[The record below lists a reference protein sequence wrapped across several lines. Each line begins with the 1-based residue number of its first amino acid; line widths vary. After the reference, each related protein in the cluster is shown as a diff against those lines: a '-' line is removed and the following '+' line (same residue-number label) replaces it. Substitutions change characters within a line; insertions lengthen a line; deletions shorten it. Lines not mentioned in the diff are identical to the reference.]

1 MRVIA
6 ITGTDTGVG
15 KTVTTAALSR
25 LALDR
30 GSRVAVVKAVQTGVA
45 TGEPTDADTIT
56 TLGGCEHVVELVRLD
71 PPLAPDTAARRLGI
85 AIPRVAELA
94 GRVQAVAQDRD
105 LVLLEGSGGV
115 AVRLDTA
122 GGTLLDLASAL
133 SGAGDATV
141 DFVVVARTSLG
152 TLNHTELTVDAVR
165 RAGHPVTGVVFG
177 DVPGAP
183 GLAERANLT
192 ELPRVTGLP
201 LLGAIPHGAGQL
213 TPEEFRTECSRWFP
227 SPGWLDQR

>member
-30 GSRVAVVKAVQTGVA
+30 GLTVAVVKAVQTGVA

-56 TLGGCEHVVELVRLD
+56 TLGGCEDVVELVRLD

-85 AIPRVAELA
+85 SIPPVADLA
-94 GRVQAVAQDRD
+94 GRVHALARDYD
-105 LVLLEGSGGV
+105 LVLLEGSGGI
-115 AVRLDTA
+115 AVRLDTS
-122 GGTLLDLASAL
+122 GGTLLDLVSALASADDTT
-133 SGAGDATV
+133 A
-141 DFVVVARTSLG
+141 DFVVVTRISLG
-152 TLNHTELTVDAVR
+152 TLNHTELTVDAAR
-165 RAGHPVTGVVFG
+165 RAGHPVAGLVFG
-177 DVPGAP
+177 DVPDAP
-183 GLAERANLT
+183 GLAEQANLT
-192 ELPRVTGLP
+192 ELPRVTGAP

-213 TPEEFRTECSRWFP
+213 TPAQFRTECAGWFP
-227 SPGWLDQR
+227 TPGWLGQR

>member
-30 GSRVAVVKAVQTGVA
+30 GARVAVVKAVQTGVA
-45 TGEPTDADTIT
+45 TSEPTDADTIGS
-56 TLGGCEHVVELVRLD
+56 LGGCQYVVELVRLD

-85 AIPRVAELA
+85 AIPPVAELA
-94 GRVQAVAQDRD
+94 GRVQALAQDRD

-133 SGAGDATV
+133 AGAGDTTV

-165 RAGHPVTGVVFG
+165 RAGHPVAGLVVG
-177 DVPGAP
+177 DAPDAP

-201 LLGAIPHGAGQL
+201 LLGAIRHGAGQL
-213 TPEEFRTECSRWFP
+213 APEEFRTECPRWFP

>member
-6 ITGTDTGVG
+6 VTGTDTGVG

-30 GSRVAVVKAVQTGVA
+30 GSTVAVVKAVQTGVS
-45 TGEPTDADTIT
+45 TGEPTDADTIS

-85 AIPRVAELA
+85 AIPPVAELA
-94 GRVQAVAQDRD
+94 ERIHAIAQDND
-105 LVLLEGSGGV
+105 LVLLEGSGGI
-115 AVRLDTA
+115 AVRLDTD

-133 SGAGDATV
+133 SGSSQAAV
-141 DFVVVARTSLG
+141 DFVVVTRISLG
-152 TLNHTELTVDAVR
+152 TLNHTELTVDAIR
-165 RAGHPVTGVVFG
+165 RAGHAVAGVVLG
-177 DVPGAP
+177 DVPDAH
-183 GLAERANLT
+183 GLAEQANLT

-201 LLGAIPHGAGQL
+201 LLGAVPHGSGQL
-213 TPEEFRTECSRWFP
+213 TPDGFRTECARWFT
-227 SPGWLDQR
+227 SPEWLDQR

>member
-30 GSRVAVVKAVQTGVA
+30 GSSVAVVKAVQTGVA
-45 TGEPTDADTIT
+45 TGEPTDADTIAS
-56 TLGGCEHVVELVRLD
+56 LGGCEHVVELVRLD
-71 PPLAPDTAARRLGI
+71 PALAPDTAARRLGI

-94 GRVQAVAQDRD
+94 ARVQGIAHDHD

-122 GGTLLDLASAL
+122 GGTLLDLVSTL
-133 SGAGDATV
+133 SRTGHDV
-141 DFVVVARTSLG
+141 DFVVVARTALG

-165 RAGHPVTGVVFG
+165 RAGHPVAGVVFG
-177 DVPGAP
+177 DVPDAP

-213 TPEEFRTECSRWFP
+213 TPEEFRTECPRWFP

>member
-6 ITGTDTGVG
+6 VTGTDTGVG

-30 GSRVAVVKAVQTGVA
+30 GATVAVVKAVQTGVA

-94 GRVQAVAQDRD
+94 GRVRAMAQDHD
-105 LVLLEGSGGV
+105 LVLLEGSGGI

-122 GGTLLDLASAL
+122 GGTLLDLVSAM
-133 SGAGDATV
+133 STAGRVIV
-141 DFVVVARTSLG
+141 DFVVVSRTSLG
-152 TLNHTELTVDAVR
+152 TLNHTELTVGAVR
-165 RAGHPVTGVVFG
+165 RAGQSVAGLVLG
-177 DVPGAP
+177 DVPDAP
-183 GLAERANLT
+183 GLAEQANLT

-201 LLGAIPHGAGQL
+201 LLGAIAHGAGQL
-213 TPEEFRTECSRWFP
+213 TPEEFHTECPRWFP

>member
-45 TGEPTDADTIT
+45 TGEATDADTIT

-133 SGAGDATV
+133 SSAGDATV

-165 RAGHPVTGVVFG
+165 RAGHPVAGVVFG

-183 GLAERANLT
+183 GLAEQANLT

>member
-30 GSRVAVVKAVQTGVA
+30 GSTVAVVKAVQTGVA
-45 TGEPTDADTIT
+45 TGEPTDADTVT
-56 TLGGCEHVVELVRLD
+56 TLGGCAHVVELVRLD

-94 GRVQAVAQDRD
+94 GRVHAIAQDHD
-105 LVLLEGSGGV
+105 LVLLEGSGGI

-122 GGTLLDLASAL
+122 GGTLLDLAAALFSA
-133 SGAGDATV
+133 SRAAV
-141 DFVVVARTSLG
+141 DFVVVTRVSLG

-165 RAGHPVTGVVFG
+165 RAGHAVAGVVLG
-177 DVPGAP
+177 DVPAAP
-183 GLAERANLT
+183 GLAEQANLT
-192 ELPRVTGLP
+192 ELPRLTGLP
-201 LLGAIPHGAGQL
+201 VLGAIPHGAGQL
-213 TPEEFRTECSRWFP
+213 TPDEFRTECPRWFP
-227 SPGWLDQR
+227 TPGWFDQR

>member
-30 GSRVAVVKAVQTGVA
+30 GARVAVVKAVQTGVA
-45 TGEPTDADTIT
+45 TGEPTDADTIGS
-56 TLGGCEHVVELVRLD
+56 LGGCQHVVELVRLD

-94 GRVQAVAQDRD
+94 GRVQALAQDRD

-133 SGAGDATV
+133 AVAGETTV

-165 RAGHPVTGVVFG
+165 RAGHPMAGVVFG
-177 DVPGAP
+177 DVPDAP
-183 GLAERANLT
+183 GLAEQANLT
-192 ELPRVTGLP
+192 ELPRVTGLA

-213 TPEEFRTECSRWFP
+213 TPEEFRTECPRWFP

>member
-25 LALDR
+25 LALER

-45 TGEPTDADTIT
+45 TGEPTDAETIGS
-56 TLGGCEHVVELVRLD
+56 LGGCQHVVELVRLD

-85 AIPRVAELA
+85 AIPRVTELA
-94 GRVQAVAQDRD
+94 RRVQASAPDRD

-115 AVRLDTA
+115 AVRLDTD

-133 SGAGDATV
+133 SSAGDVTV

-165 RAGHPVTGVVFG
+165 RAGHPMAGVVFG
-177 DVPGAP
+177 DVPDAP
-183 GLAERANLT
+183 GLAEQANLT
-192 ELPRVTGLP
+192 ELPRVTGLA

-213 TPEEFRTECSRWFP
+213 TPEEFRTECPRWFP

>member
-15 KTVTTAALSR
+15 KTVTTAALTR

-30 GSRVAVVKAVQTGVA
+30 GSTVAVVKAVQTGVA

-85 AIPRVAELA
+85 AIPGVDELA
-94 GRVQAVAQDRD
+94 GRIRAIAQGHD
-105 LVLLEGSGGV
+105 LVLLEGSGGI

-133 SGAGDATV
+133 STTGEAAV
-141 DFVVVARTSLG
+141 DFVVVTRISLG

-165 RAGHPVTGVVFG
+165 RAGHAVAGLVCG
-177 DVPGAP
+177 DVPVAP
-183 GLAERANLT
+183 GLAEQANLT

-213 TPEEFRTECSRWFP
+213 TPEEFRIGCARWFA

>member
-30 GSRVAVVKAVQTGVA
+30 GARVAVVKAVQTGVA
-45 TGEPTDADTIT
+45 TGEPTDADTIGS
-56 TLGGCEHVVELVRLD
+56 LGGCQHVVELVRLD
-71 PPLAPDTAARRLGI
+71 PPLAPDTAARQLGI

-94 GRVQAVAQDRD
+94 GRVKALAQDRD

-133 SGAGDATV
+133 AVAGETTV

-165 RAGHPVTGVVFG
+165 RAGHPMAGVVFG
-177 DVPGAP
+177 DVPDAP
-183 GLAERANLT
+183 GLAEQANLT
-192 ELPRVTGLP
+192 ELPRVTGLA

-213 TPEEFRTECSRWFP
+213 TPEEFRTECPRWFP